1 MWIAFHPHFFLSS
14 GIPVSHQRQMFER
27 ESLFLKKSLITI
39 LRSCNTHR
47 NNYIWFLENKL
58 PTSNTFKTKFKAHST
73 IPITRHIT
81 FSFYIHPKMNPSLW
95 VISYFSNLVRD
106 ALYPKCL
113 RIQKNKFISEKGK
126 ALYLAVPRHKV
137 LKACV

>member
-1 MWIAFHPHFFLSS
+1 MWIAFHPHFF
-14 GIPVSHQRQMFER
+14 SHLEFLFLTNGKCLKG
-27 ESLFLKKSLITI
+27 SLFFKKKSLITI

-73 IPITRHIT
+73 IPIMRHIT

-113 RIQKNKFISEKGK
+113 RTQKNKFISEKGK